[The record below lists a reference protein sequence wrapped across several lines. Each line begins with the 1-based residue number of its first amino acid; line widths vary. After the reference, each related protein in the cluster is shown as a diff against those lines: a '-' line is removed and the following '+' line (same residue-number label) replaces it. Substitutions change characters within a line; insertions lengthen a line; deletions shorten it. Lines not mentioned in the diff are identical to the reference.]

1 MDQQPQAHTETQKPR
16 FEWDRITALMAVLI
30 GACALAVSL
39 YTAYLQNAQ
48 VRAQTWPYLQMWQSN
63 VDRSYSISNRGVGP
77 ARIADVKLR
86 IDGKQVAGFDE
97 AIRLLQAKKG
107 PVPSLQSYFARRV
120 LTPNEDVRIIQFET
134 DEHYNIFMENRDRM
148 RFEVCYCSVLNEC
161 YLLDENA
168 STEEEYIKEV
178 NHCPVGEPGKFN

>member
-1 MDQQPQAHTETQKPR
+1 MNEQADVSPPKSR
-16 FEWDRITALMAVLI
+16 FEWDRITALMAVFI

-63 VDRSYSISNRGVGP
+63 VERSYSISNRGIGP

-97 AIRLLQAKKG
+97 AIRLLQAKKD

-120 LTPNEDVRIIQFET
+120 LAPNEDVRIIQFES

-168 STEEEYIKEV
+168 KTEEEYIKEV
-178 NHCPVGEPGKFN
+178 SQCPVGEPGKFN

>member
-1 MDQQPQAHTETQKPR
+1 MTDQADDTPHRPR
-16 FEWDRITALMAVLI
+16 FEWDRITALMAVFI

-39 YTAYLQNAQ
+39 YTAYLQSAQ

-63 VDRSYSISNRGVGP
+63 VERSYSISNRGVGP

-86 IDGKQVAGFDE
+86 VDGKQVTGFDE
-97 AIRLLQAKKG
+97 AIRLLQPNKES
-107 PVPSLQSYFARRV
+107 VPSLQSYFARRV
-120 LTPNEDVRIIQFET
+120 LAANEDVRIIQFQS

-168 STEEEYIKEV
+168 KTEEEYIKEV
-178 NHCPVGEPGKFN
+178 NQCPVGEPGKFN